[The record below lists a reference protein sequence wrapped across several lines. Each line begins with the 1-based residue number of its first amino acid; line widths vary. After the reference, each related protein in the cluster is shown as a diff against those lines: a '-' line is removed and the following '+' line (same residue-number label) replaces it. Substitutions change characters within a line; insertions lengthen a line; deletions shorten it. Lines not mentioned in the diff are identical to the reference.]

1 MDYTIGLSIDKD
13 SDEPEVHVK
22 IEIGEDDSEF
32 TIPEAERLR
41 DVLDQMIAAAKSLL
55 RLKY

>member
-1 MDYTIGLSIDKD
+1 MDYAIGLSVSKD

-22 IEIGEDDSEF
+22 IEIGNEDNEF
-32 TIPEAERLR
+32 TITEAERLR